1 MSFMPFSGFVDLEDL
16 KTTLL
21 SLAVDPS
28 IGGLLILGPK
38 GTGKSSLVRAFA
50 ELLPDM
56 QVVIGCSFGC
66 SPRQIEELCDDCS
79 AKLKQGG
86 KLPQL
91 TRRMS
96 IVELP
101 IGVTDDRVIGSIN
114 VERTLSDGKL
124 HFEPG
129 LLARA
134 HRNILYIDEV
144 NLLPDH
150 IVDLILDAAAYGW
163 NVVEREG
170 VSLRHPARFIL
181 VGTMN
186 PEEGE
191 LRPQLLDRFAISL
204 PIQTVL
210 DPQLRADIVKRNIE
224 FETNHDLFNA
234 TWFPSQNKIRGK
246 IENAREHIKEVYV
259 SDQIISIISQVC
271 GRLSVDGYRPDIVA
285 TKVARALAALD
296 GGREVS
302 QDDALKGLKLALAHR
317 TRAGGLKP
325 PATQLE
331 IEKQFQEAR
340 NMQFG
345 KIGQPSQPAP
355 TPASDLTGQQRKSI
369 LNARRTKEG
378 PTAPQNLSQPRRRG
392 LGRLFSLVFLL
403 AGATFLYVIL
413 PFWTFVALMTLFL
426 LIVLIISLVRRNK
439 GGTLSPYPN
448 TGRPSRTRAE
458 KVAAS
463 SSVLAWPSARKI
475 LGKKIT
481 EGEQLIEKSSD
492 DSTKAKFELDKIIS
506 RARWLGRRKG
516 LTGRGRPVSYKNFSD
531 RTNRDIAVAASVR
544 LAARRGRPFRV
555 RKEDLRTKIRE
566 GRVKASMILVLD
578 SSESMIDSLNKV
590 RDAIRA
596 VKKGATRMRD
606 RVGLIV
612 FKGEEAHVLQHP
624 TTNFNLIM
632 QKLTN
637 VGLSDFTPL
646 AAGIMRAARLAR
658 AEEARGY
665 APIVVMATDGVA
677 NVSIPRWSSRIYE
690 IPDPAAD
697 ALLMA
702 KSIAVNKWKTV
713 VANMAH
719 VKEDGPA
726 DMVMG
731 THLMMNIAFVTKGV
745 YVGFSRKKDEA
756 TVHDMSQ
763 RFAELDDLN
772 LLQRP

>member
-1 MSFMPFSGFVDLEDL
+1 MIPFSGFVDLEDL
-16 KTTLL
+16 KKTLL

-50 ELLPDM
+50 ELLPDIE
-56 QVVIGCSFGC
+56 VVIGCNFGC
-66 SPRQIEELCDDCS
+66 SPKSVEELCGDCRER
-79 AKLKQGG
+79 LKAEG

-91 TRRMS
+91 TRKMS
-96 IVELP
+96 IVDLP

-114 VERTLSDGKL
+114 VELTLKDGKI

-150 IVDLILDAAAYGW
+150 IVDLILDAASYGW

-170 VSLRHPARFIL
+170 LSLKHPARFIL

-210 DPQLRADIVKRNIE
+210 DPQLRAEVVKRNIE
-224 FETNHDLFNA
+224 FEANRDLFNS
-234 TWFPSQNKIRGK
+234 TWLPTQNKMRAQ
-246 IENAREHIKEVYV
+246 IESARENIKKVFV
-259 SDQIISIISQVC
+259 SDQIIATIAQVC
-271 GRLSVDGYRPDIVA
+271 GKLFVDGYRPDIVA
-285 TKVARALAALD
+285 TKVARALAAID
-296 GGREVS
+296 GRREIGY
-302 QDDALKGLKLALAHR
+302 DDALQGLKLALAHR

-331 IEKQFQEAR
+331 IEKQFQEAKTIQFAKPTVSPR
-340 NMQFG
+340 NSTQSS
-345 KIGQPSQPAP
+345 GQNSVVPQQKKSFLQRVLRAQPPDA
-355 TPASDLTGQQRKSI
+355 TNTVQDKQR
-369 LNARRTKEG
+369 G
-378 PTAPQNLSQPRRRG
+378 F
-392 LGRLFSLVFLL
+392 GRLRIIVYMLLLGGLAYLYLILRFWLFIMLMSLLLFLVFL
-403 AGATFLYVIL
+403 TS
-413 PFWTFVALMTLFL
+413 L
-426 LIVLIISLVRRNK
+426 LRRNK
-439 GGTLSPYPN
+439 NGGFSPYSN
-448 TGRPSRTRAE
+448 NRRPPGTRAE
-458 KVAAS
+458 KIAATTS
-463 SSVLAWPSARKI
+463 ILTWPSARKI

-481 EGEQLIEKSSD
+481 EGEHLIEKASME
-492 DSTKAKFELDKIIS
+492 STGARFELDKIVAQ
-506 RARWLGRRKG
+506 ARLLGRRKG
-516 LTGRGRPVSYKNFSD
+516 ITGRGRPISYKSFSD
-531 RTNRDIAVAASVR
+531 ETNRDIAIATSVR
-544 LAARRGRPFRV
+544 LAARRGRPFQI
-555 RKEDLRTKIRE
+555 RKEDLRTNIRE
-566 GRVKASMILVLD
+566 GRIKASMILVLD
-578 SSESMIDSLNKV
+578 SSESMIDSLSKV

-596 VKKGATRMRD
+596 VKKSATRMRD

-632 QKLTN
+632 QKLAN

-646 AAGIMRAARLAR
+646 AAGIMRAVRLAR
-658 AEEARGY
+658 TEEARGY
-665 APIVVMATDGVA
+665 APIVIMATDGVT
-677 NVSIPRWSSRIYE
+677 NVSIPRWNNHMID
-690 IPDPAAD
+690 IPDPASD

-702 KSIAVNKWKTV
+702 KSISLNKWKTV

-719 VKEDGPA
+719 VTDNGPA

-731 THLMMNIAFVTKGV
+731 TQLMMNIAHVTRGV
-745 YVGFSRKKDEA
+745 YVGFSRKKEEA
-756 TVHDMSQ
+756 IVQDMSPEQ
-763 RFAELDDLN
+763 FERIDTKDLN
-772 LLQRP
+772 